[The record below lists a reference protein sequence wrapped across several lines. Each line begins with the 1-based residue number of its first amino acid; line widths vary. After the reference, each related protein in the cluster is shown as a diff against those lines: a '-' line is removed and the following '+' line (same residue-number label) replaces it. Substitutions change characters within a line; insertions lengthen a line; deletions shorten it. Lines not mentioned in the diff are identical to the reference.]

1 MSKYTYAYNTMT
13 LQNWSDIYVK
23 LYEVYDDCGKNY
35 HETYREKLGE
45 VLDYLIDNKTTL
57 IYNDAN

>member
-1 MSKYTYAYNTMT
+1 MSKYTYTYNTMT
-13 LQNWSDIYVK
+13 LQNWGDIYIK

-45 VLDYLIDNKTTL
+45 ILDYLIDNKTAL

>member
-1 MSKYTYAYNTMT
+1 MPTTMT
-13 LQNWSDIYVK
+13 LQNWNDIYIK

-45 VLDYLIDNKTTL
+45 ILDYLIDNKTTL